1 MSERFGIA
9 DHDAQ
14 LPDHAPQNPTPSDPL
29 GGAGGFDFP
38 AYNPPTYAGAPAG
51 SYAGTTV
58 GSYAGTSAGPY
69 AGTAAGRYVR
79 PKRNMILAVVLAT
92 VLGPLGLFYVNILS
106 GIAALVIIPGV
117 VRFLAFTIAFGSGG
131 DMNTV
136 YRVAVPILWSITIPW
151 SIIGVKIRNAR
162 IDRAQH

>member
-14 LPDHAPQNPTPSDPL
+14 LPGHAPQNPTPSDPV

-38 AYNPPTYAGAPAG
+38 AYNPPAYAGAPAG
-51 SYAGTTV
+51 SYAGTPV

-69 AGTAAGRYVR
+69 VR
-79 PKRNMILAVVLAT
+79 PKRSLILAVVLAT

-106 GIAALVIIPGV
+106 GIAALVIVPVV
-117 VRFLAFTIAFGSGG
+117 VRHLAFIVRICVQVPKFQTFFRSSLYAPHIRICFHG
-131 DMNTV
+131 D
-136 YRVAVPILWSITIPW
+136 
-151 SIIGVKIRNAR
+151 
-162 IDRAQH
+162 H

>member
-14 LPDHAPQNPTPSDPL
+14 LPGHAPENPTPSYPV
-29 GGAGGFDFP
+29 GGGGGFDFP
-38 AYNPPTYAGAPAG
+38 AYNPPTYAGTP
-51 SYAGTTV
+51 V

-69 AGTAAGRYVR
+69 VR
-79 PKRNMILAVVLAT
+79 PKRSLILAVVLAT

-106 GIAALVIIPGV
+106 GIAALVIVPVV
-117 VRFLAFTIAFGSGG
+117 VRHLAFMIALGSGG

-136 YRVAVPILWSITIPW
+136 YRLAVPILWCITIPW
-151 SIIGVKIRNAR
+151 SIVGVKIRNAR
-162 IDRAQH
+162 IDHARH

>member
-14 LPDHAPQNPTPSDPL
+14 LPGHAPENPTPSYPV

-38 AYNPPTYAGAPAG
+38 AYNPPTYAGAPGG
-51 SYAGTTV
+51 SYAGAPV

-69 AGTAAGRYVR
+69 VR
-79 PKRNMILAVVLAT
+79 PKRSMILAVVLAT
-92 VLGPLGLFYVNILS
+92 VFGPLGLFYVNILS
-106 GIAALVIIPGV
+106 GIAALVIIPVV
-117 VRFLAFTIAFGSGG
+117 VRTLAFMIALGSGG

-136 YRVAVPILWSITIPW
+136 YRVAVPILWCITIPW
-151 SIIGVKIRNAR
+151 SMIGVKVRNAR
-162 IDRAQH
+162 IDRAQHQPV